1 MEELAINVVIAG
13 RQYSLTINKK
23 EEELIRNAAKLIETK
38 MKEYAR
44 NYAYKDQQDLFAMVS
59 LQFATSAL
67 NYQKESD
74 FRDHQLK
81 QKLEEIDQVISE
93 TLN

>member
-1 MEELAINVVIAG
+1 MEKLAITVLIAG
-13 RQYSLTINKK
+13 RQYSLTINKN
-23 EEELIRNAAKLIETK
+23 EEELIRNAVKLIESK
-38 MKEYAR
+38 MKDYAR

-67 NYQKESD
+67 NYQHEAD

-81 QKLEEIDQVISE
+81 NKLIEIDQLISE